1 MALIECVGLRREY
14 EMISETVVALDDV
27 DLTIEKGELVMLLGP
42 SGSGKTTL
50 LNIISA
56 LDSPD
61 AGEYRFDGAP
71 VPASKSEAMTTFRRE
86 NVGYIFQFFNLLGDL
101 TVLEN
106 VMLVQEISG
115 KKDAAAARQAL
126 EAVGLAGMENRFP
139 SELSGGQQQRVAI
152 ARSLAKKPR
161 LLLGDEPT
169 GNLDTQTSAEV
180 MTVLS
185 DACRREG
192 ITAIIVTHDPA
203 MMKYATRV
211 LRIDSGRIVS
221 DEVGSAGTVLGKA
234 TNQVKDAAEVAVSA
248 VSGAAK
254 KVVSSAQTVANSP
267 AGAAIAGAAGAALQV
282 ADSLESTADKV
293 LDAADRTVNNVATHI
308 TAKVDELISGE
319 EDEA

>member
-115 KKDAAAARQAL
+115 KLSLSPKTVNSYRYRVFDKLAVRND
-126 EAVGLAGMENRFP
+126 VGLTR
-139 SELSGGQQQRVAI
+139 LAI
-152 ARSLAKKPR
+152 KH
-161 LLLGDEPT
+161 GIID
-169 GNLDTQTSAEV
+169 AE
-180 MTVLS
+180 
-185 DACRREG
+185 
-192 ITAIIVTHDPA
+192 
-203 MMKYATRV
+203 
-211 LRIDSGRIVS
+211 
-221 DEVGSAGTVLGKA
+221 
-234 TNQVKDAAEVAVSA
+234 AA
-248 VSGAAK
+248 
-254 KVVSSAQTVANSP
+254 
-267 AGAAIAGAAGAALQV
+267 
-282 ADSLESTADKV
+282 
-293 LDAADRTVNNVATHI
+293 
-308 TAKVDELISGE
+308 
-319 EDEA
+319 